1 MIFKGQWKNV
11 DYWPET
17 KDEGEEMGREHF
29 QFFDESILGDLDR
42 TTRLER
48 LRRRAAAV
56 KTITSED
63 FRKPSDWVQFLE
75 ELPDA
80 VLKSGG

>member
-17 KDEGEEMGREHF
+17 KDEGVEMGREHF
-29 QFFDESILGDLDR
+29 QYFDESILGGLEG

-56 KTITSED
+56 KTITNED

-80 VLKSGG
+80 VLKISG